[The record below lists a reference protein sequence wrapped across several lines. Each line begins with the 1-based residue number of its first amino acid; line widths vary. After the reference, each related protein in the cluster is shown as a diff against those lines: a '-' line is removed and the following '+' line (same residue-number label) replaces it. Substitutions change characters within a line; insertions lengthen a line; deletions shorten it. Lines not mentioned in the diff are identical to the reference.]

1 MEAKE
6 KLLTIIVPIYN
17 VEAYLNQC
25 LDSLVY
31 QTEKNFNAILVNDGS
46 TDRSGEICEEYAEKY
61 PEMFEYVYK
70 ENAGLGAARN
80 TGMKHCKTKYV
91 EFLDSDDWLLPR
103 TVERIFERLEDET
116 EDPDIIFMTP
126 VVYNMATNKYEDWSD
141 NEALKRIF
149 EEVEVTNPQ
158 LSPEMYSLEASVNR
172 CVWNFEF
179 LKKHNF
185 SFPEGVKWEDV
196 APHFYIFY
204 WARRCIMVDNAG
216 FCYRINSG
224 TQITSSSDA
233 GRLDVVVVFS
243 KTLIYALENG
253 WSTVEVS
260 HIIKMMM
267 SFARW
272 SMAVSKK
279 DVLPKLVKELHQ
291 LLSAIPERYIKA
303 YEKQMH
309 PGKDE
314 QIIIKVLRS
323 PGYRMFSNYHVI
335 EMGVSTC
342 ARLGKVIRRR
352 R

>member
-1 MEAKE
+1 
-6 KLLTIIVPIYN
+6 
-17 VEAYLNQC
+17 
-25 LDSLVY
+25 
-31 QTEKNFNAILVNDGS
+31 
-46 TDRSGEICEEYAEKY
+46 
-61 PEMFEYVYK
+61 
-70 ENAGLGAARN
+70 
-80 TGMKHCKTKYV
+80 MKHCKTKYV

-126 VVYNMATNKYEDWSD
+126 VVYNMATNRYEDWSD

-204 WARRCIMVDNAG
+204 WARRWHQWLM
-216 FCYRINSG
+216 
-224 TQITSSSDA
+224 TQDSVIGSTRELRLPLSSDA

-243 KTLIYALENG
+243 KTLVYALENG
-253 WSTVEVS
+253 WSTVEKVS

-291 LLSAIPERYIKA
+291 LPSAIPERYIKA

-335 EMGVSTC
+335 EIGSFNMCTTGKSNKEEKIVMKNMMLYLESRSADQRSAVSFRT
-342 ARLGKVIRRR
+342 KF
-352 R
+352 